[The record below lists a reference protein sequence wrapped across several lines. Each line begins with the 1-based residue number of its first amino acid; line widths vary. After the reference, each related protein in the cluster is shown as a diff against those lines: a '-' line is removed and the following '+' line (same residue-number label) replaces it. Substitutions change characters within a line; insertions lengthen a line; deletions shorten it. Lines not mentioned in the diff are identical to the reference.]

1 MTQPVKWPDGARC
14 AIMMTFDL
22 DGESPWIHRDP
33 ALAERPLHMSMGA
46 YGPKTG
52 MPRILELLDRYGI
65 KTCFFIPGWI
75 VERYPALCEDIV
87 RRGHEVG
94 HHGYLHEKPFFMKDR
109 EEEEE
114 LLVKSLEIFEKILGA
129 KPLGARAPSAPER
142 RGPVTGGGRLRGR
155 VALVTGASRGFGRA
169 IALAFAREGAQVAV
183 NYLASGREA
192 DEVVADAGRL
202 GTEAIAIQGDV
213 ARENDACSLVKSTLD
228 RFGRLD
234 ILVNNAGIM
243 VRGALLQVPADAYQ
257 RMF

>member
-1 MTQPVKWPDGARC
+1 M
-14 AIMMTFDL
+14 
-22 DGESPWIHRDP
+22 
-33 ALAERPLHMSMGA
+33 
-46 YGPKTG
+46 
-52 MPRILELLDRYGI
+52 
-65 KTCFFIPGWI
+65 
-75 VERYPALCEDIV
+75 
-87 RRGHEVG
+87 
-94 HHGYLHEKPFFMKDR
+94 
-109 EEEEE
+109 
-114 LLVKSLEIFEKILGA
+114 
-129 KPLGARAPSAPER
+129 
-142 RGPVTGGGRLRGR
+142 TGGGRLRGR

-257 RMF
+257 RMFDVNVTGTPNPDAMLFVPEKR